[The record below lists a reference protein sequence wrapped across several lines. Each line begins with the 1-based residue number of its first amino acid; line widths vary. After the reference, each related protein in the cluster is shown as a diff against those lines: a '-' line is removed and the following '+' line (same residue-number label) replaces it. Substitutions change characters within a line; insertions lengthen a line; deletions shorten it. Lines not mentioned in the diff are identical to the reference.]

1 MSSRQLLFRFRNTP
15 ALTVIA
21 AGALSS
27 VACIPKDAPGASPGG
42 GASLGPCP
50 ASGMID
56 DAEDDNNQVTV
67 QEGRGGYVYT
77 FVDKAGSNIA
87 PGDGAFTMTA
97 GGANGSKFAMHIN
110 GKVGSA
116 DVVFAG
122 LGVNFLD
129 PKAAYD
135 GSKYGG
141 VAFFAKVGPGSTNK
155 VRLKIPDVNTD
166 PDGKVCTAC
175 FNDFGAD
182 LEFTPEWQKY
192 TIPFSETKQLSGWGA
207 PTPSSIDKSKIYG
220 VQFQVNDKGQNFD
233 VWIDDI
239 AFVGCS

>member
-1 MSSRQLLFRFRNTP
+1 MTSIQRFSVLL
-15 ALTVIA
+15 
-21 AGALSS
+21 AGALAS
-27 VACIPKDAPGASPGG
+27 VGCIPKDAPGTSPAG

-50 ASGMID
+50 ASAMID
-56 DAEDDNNQVTV
+56 DAEDDNNQVMV

-77 FVDKAGSNIA
+77 FVDKAGSTVA

-97 GGANGSKFAMHIN
+97 GGANGSKFAMHIA
-110 GKVGSA
+110 GKIGSA
-116 DVVFAG
+116 EVVFAG
-122 LGVNFLD
+122 LGINFLD
-129 PKAAYD
+129 PKAPYD
-135 GSKYGG
+135 ASKYAG
-141 VAFFAKVGPGSTNK
+141 VSFYAKVGAGSTNK
-155 VRLKIPDVNTD
+155 VRLKVPDTNTD

-192 TIPFSETKQLSGWGA
+192 TIPFSETKQLPGWGS
-207 PTPSSIDKSKIYG
+207 PNPSSIEKSKLYG

-233 VWIDDI
+233 VWIDDV